1 MAPTAATGAV
11 SGESAISTFTRAE
24 TAGAETETVGDAAEA
39 DGSGVVVVVD
49 VEDNGVVVAAI
60 VLD

>member
-39 DGSGVVVVVD
+39 DGSGVVVVD
-49 VEDNGVVVAAI
+49 VEDNGVVVAAV